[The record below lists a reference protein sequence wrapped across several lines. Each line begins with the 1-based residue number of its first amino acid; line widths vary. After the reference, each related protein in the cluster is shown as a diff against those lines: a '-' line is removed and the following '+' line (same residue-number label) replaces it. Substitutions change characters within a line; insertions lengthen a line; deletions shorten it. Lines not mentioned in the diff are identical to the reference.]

1 MKYFSFFT
9 AIFLLSFATGCN
21 KNASDSDT
29 PDSVDEDGP
38 MEEAGE
44 WTDEAAEDVGEGME
58 EAAEET
64 KETAEEIG
72 DDLDGDPET
81 E

>member
-1 MKYFSFFT
+1 MKYASSCL
-9 AIFLLSFATGCN
+9 AIFLMSFATGCN
-21 KNASDSDT
+21 KNATDT
-29 PDSVDEDGP
+29 DTADAVEEDGP

-44 WTDEAAEDVGEGME
+44 WTDETAEDVGEGME

>member
-1 MKYFSFFT
+1 
-9 AIFLLSFATGCN
+9 
-21 KNASDSDT
+21 
-29 PDSVDEDGP
+29 